1 MYELTH
7 KDGTTVLATYSEGL
21 GFFDLQGWQLKDDCW
36 VNCVE
41 L

>member
-7 KDGTTVLATYSEGL
+7 KDGTTILATYVDGI
-21 GFFDLQGWQLKDDCW
+21 GFFDLHGFELKTDCW
-36 VNCVE
+36 INCIE